1 MRTALP
7 WMPVK
12 VRRRGDG
19 GQRVLRERVR
29 SMPRRAQALQVD
41 EEALGNRAPRSRR
54 LAARAFR
61 DADAVIKPLRAR
73 SRSSHPRP
81 RLARP
86 PRPTERSAGR
96 SPKSSGLFAGES
108 VENRETDAGR
118 LRAVPG
124 SATGCLPERR
134 AEMRAGRATPE
145 MQEIAAILKTVVC
158 VFMPHTVR
166 GGRARWIAKTFTSFR
181 AKEDSSSRGV
191 ERSDSSVRISE
202 WQRRSA
208 DKQSRFFVFYTHF
221 ILENN
226 NAHFS
231 ELDSAANV
239 RDAVPYDSELSK
251 KKKRTIRGCVTYP
264 SLVSSLLTPPRA
276 PCTPAR
282 GRTGT

>member
-1 MRTALP
+1 
-7 WMPVK
+7 
-12 VRRRGDG
+12 
-19 GQRVLRERVR
+19 
-29 SMPRRAQALQVD
+29 
-41 EEALGNRAPRSRR
+41 
-54 LAARAFR
+54 
-61 DADAVIKPLRAR
+61 
-73 SRSSHPRP
+73 
-81 RLARP
+81 
-86 PRPTERSAGR
+86 
-96 SPKSSGLFAGES
+96 
-108 VENRETDAGR
+108 
-118 LRAVPG
+118 
-124 SATGCLPERR
+124 
-134 AEMRAGRATPE
+134 MRAGRATPE

-239 RDAVPYDSELSK
+239 RL
-251 KKKRTIRGCVTYP
+251 
-264 SLVSSLLTPPRA
+264 
-276 PCTPAR
+276 
-282 GRTGT
+282 

>member
-1 MRTALP
+1 MARTDTEPRTARGMRTALP
-7 WMPVK
+7 WMPVE

-166 GGRARWIAKTFTSFR
+166 GGRARWIAKTFTSVR

-202 WQRRSA
+202 WQPRSA
-208 DKQSRFFVFYTHF
+208 DKTVTVFYTHYF
-221 ILENN
+221 WKTTTPI
-226 NAHFS
+226 FS
-231 ELDSAANV
+231 NSIA
-239 RDAVPYDSELSK
+239 R
-251 KKKRTIRGCVTYP
+251 RTSDTHH
-264 SLVSSLLTPPRA
+264 LL
-276 PCTPAR
+276 
-282 GRTGT
+282 